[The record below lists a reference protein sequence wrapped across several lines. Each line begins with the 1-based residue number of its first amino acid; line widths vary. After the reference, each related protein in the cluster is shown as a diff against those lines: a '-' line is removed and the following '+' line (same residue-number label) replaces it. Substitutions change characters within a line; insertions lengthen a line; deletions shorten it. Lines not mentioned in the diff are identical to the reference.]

1 MSDLMLLIHVQAR
14 VATFLAGLSLD
25 RLVALAEGRLKLA
38 VVDESPAKPE
48 PDPAARS
55 RFRRLGRELPA
66 CSTQRARRSGSGI
79 ARPLDEGTDLLAML
93 NRKVPDLK
101 VLAKALNIPSTGTK
115 AELPKK
121 ILTLTLGG
129 RGKHAPLR
137 HG

>member
-1 MSDLMLLIHVQAR
+1 
-14 VATFLAGLSLD
+14 
-25 RLVALAEGRLKLA
+25 
-38 VVDESPAKPE
+38 
-48 PDPAARS
+48 
-55 RFRRLGRELPA
+55 
-66 CSTQRARRSGSGI
+66 
-79 ARPLDEGTDLLAML
+79 ML
-93 NRKVPDLK
+93 NREVPDLK